1 MLTTLRALAPCFL
14 LAATA
19 PAQGYPAGFRD
30 LAFPNTTGQ
39 GSATIPSTVYYP
51 AQSAGRDAPILS
63 RSGGW
68 PVVVFLHGFA
78 ALGSLYPSLG
88 ESLARDG
95 FVTVLHNTAQFAAVT
110 QVQDGIALFTALV
123 TANGQTG
130 NALKDALDMSRAGV
144 AGHSMGGGSTV
155 NVLASN
161 PGYKAG
167 LCFAPVSSNNTALVR
182 VPLGVVHGTGD
193 TIVSWQQGL
202 GIFQGATGA
211 TGMRFLYQMNAD
223 CSHTNVAGILMASQ
237 TDRDVF
243 ARTSSIAAGFFARY
257 LGGDV
262 SGLERVIGPTA
273 RAESRLVQL
282 YLNVLEPE
290 LWGFGST
297 AIGQSPRLT
306 LAAQPGPAGIFAA
319 AGEGN
324 LSTVFGTLRLDPATA
339 FPLAI
344 GTTGQDWLYSVTIP
358 IPNDVGL
365 VGAKVPFQG
374 VGGKAQSS
382 FGLTGLWRILVT
394 Q

>member
-1 MLTTLRALAPCFL
+1 MHITLRALAPFFL
-14 LAATA
+14 LAATI

-30 LAFPNTTGQ
+30 LSFPNTTGQ

-51 AQSAGRDAPILS
+51 AQSAGRDAQILA

-110 QVQDGIALFTALV
+110 QVQDGIALFPALV

-130 NALKDALDMSRAGV
+130 NVLKDALDMSRAGV

-155 NVLASN
+155 NVLANN

-167 LCFAPVSSNNTALVR
+167 LCFAPVNSANTALVR

-193 TIVSWQQGL
+193 TIVNWQQGL

-211 TGMRFLYQMNAD
+211 TGMRFLYQMNND

-243 ARTSSIAAGFFARY
+243 ARSASITAGFFARY
-257 LGGDV
+257 LGGDAA
-262 SGLERVIGPTA
+262 GLERVIGPTA
-273 RAESRLVQL
+273 RAEGRLVQL
-282 YLNVLEPE
+282 YLDVLQPE
-290 LWGFGST
+290 LWSFGST
-297 AIGQSPRLT
+297 SIGQSPRLT

-324 LSTVFGTLRLDPATA
+324 LSTVFGTLRLDPVTA
-339 FPLAI
+339 FPVAI
-344 GTTGQDWLYSVTIP
+344 GTAGQDGLYSVTIP
-358 IPNDVGL
+358 IPNDAGL

-374 VGGKAQSS
+374 VGGKAQNS
-382 FGLTGLWRILVT
+382 FGLTGLWRILVA